1 MLCAAWK
8 NFLKL
13 SECCMEEL
21 PQAPSEWLRTRDL
34 LSLLALQLCLGSAS
48 GKYLDSS
55 SSIHGFSVEGGAKRL
70 VHYAGP
76 TL

>member
-1 MLCAAWK
+1 
-8 NFLKL
+8 
-13 SECCMEEL
+13 MEEL
-21 PQAPSEWLRTRDL
+21 LQAPSEWLRTRD

-55 SSIHGFSVEGGAKRL
+55 LSIHGFSVEGGAKRL

>member
-1 MLCAAWK
+1 
-8 NFLKL
+8 
-13 SECCMEEL
+13 MEEL

-34 LSLLALQLCLGSAS
+34 LSLLALHLCLGSAG
-48 GKYLDSS
+48 GKYLDSCL
-55 SSIHGFSVEGGAKRL
+55 SIHGFSVEGGAEQL